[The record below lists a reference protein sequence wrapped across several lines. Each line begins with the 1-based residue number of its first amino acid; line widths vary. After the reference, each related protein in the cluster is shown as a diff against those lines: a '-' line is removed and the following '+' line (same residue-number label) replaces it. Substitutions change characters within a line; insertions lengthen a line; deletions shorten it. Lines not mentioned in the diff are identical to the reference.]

1 MLSGITP
8 KNPLNADQLLDRFA
22 TGTNRQRRT
31 LVKTIESRLDD
42 LIDLGPDLLKPFDP
56 NGDDWAAG
64 WILQLVQR
72 HHPALLDRLMTDRD
86 RGWLIT
92 ESEKGFDYGALQH
105 ELLNQQFE
113 QADRLTSSL
122 LRELAGEAAVQR
134 GYVYFS
140 EVPPI
145 PGSDL
150 VSIDRLWTVY
160 SQGRFGFS
168 AQARLL
174 SALDG
179 RYDQLWPRIGWKI
192 EGVWTRYPGS
202 FTWSLEAPDGHM
214 PLVNQLRGVRL
225 MDALLNHPALIS
237 RREGPDEVQPNR

>member
-1 MLSGITP
+1 MLSGTTP
-8 KNPLNADQLLDRFA
+8 TNPLKADQLLERFA
-22 TGTNRQRRT
+22 TGTGRQRRT
-31 LVKTIESRLDD
+31 LVKTIETRLDD

-56 NGDDWAAG
+56 TGDDWAAG
-64 WILQLVQR
+64 WILQLVQL

-86 RGWLIT
+86 HGWLIT
-92 ESEKGFDYGALQH
+92 ESDRGVDYAVLQQAL
-105 ELLNQQFE
+105 LSQQFE
-113 QADRLTSSL
+113 KADRLTSSL

-140 EVPPI
+140 EVPPM
-145 PGSDL
+145 PGIDL
-150 VSIDRLWTVY
+150 LSIDRLWTVY
-160 SQGRFGFS
+160 SQGRFGFT

-174 SALDG
+174 SALNG
-179 RYDQLWPRIGWKI
+179 RYEKLWPRIGWKI
-192 EGVWTRYPGS
+192 DGVWTRYPGS

-237 RREGPDEVQPNR
+237 RREPPGGAQPKR